1 MAAFE
6 TFGPDHL
13 GALGAVALAAWL
25 GARLARRRPGTSF
38 PRWLACLLLACA
50 AAELLIVHAR
60 GSFSLKRALP
70 LQLCDVALFVTA
82 FALWT
87 RGQTAFEFAWFW
99 GLSGTLGAL
108 LTPDV
113 ARGFPDP
120 DYIRFFL
127 AHGGIVAGVLFLGPP
142 GLGMRLRRGAVRR
155 VYLATAAYAAV
166 LGVVDWLLDA
176 NYMYLCEKPPGPLLA
191 PFGPWPWYILGGA
204 AIAAVSFWLLDLAA
218 RRPARA

>member
-1 MAAFE
+1 MAAFQ

-25 GARLARRRPGTSF
+25 AARLARRRPGSAF
-38 PRWLACLLLACA
+38 PRWLAVLLLAA
-50 AAELLIVHAR
+50 VSAELLIVVLEE
-60 GSFSLKRALP
+60 SFTLQRALP
-70 LQLCDVALFVTA
+70 LQLCDLALFATA

-87 RGQTAFEFAWFW
+87 RGQAAFEFAWFW
-99 GLSGTLGAL
+99 GLSGTIGAL

-120 DYIRFFL
+120 NFVRFFV
-127 AHGGIVAGVLFLGPP
+127 AHGGIVAGVFFLGPP
-142 GLGMRLRRGAVRR
+142 GLGLRTRRGAVRR

-191 PFGPWPWYILGGA
+191 PFGPWPWYLFGGA
-204 AIAAVSFWLLDLAA
+204 AIAALSFWLLDLVA